1 MELLYIWIKEY
12 ANIENQGF
20 NFNPNFYFDVEEI
33 QGKYRVNNNKKS
45 DTEYNQEGFFGKN
58 ISNITGIIG
67 KNGSGKSNLLWFIF
81 RKILSTKE
89 RQGYA
94 KSINNDFILVLKKSC
109 DNQEKILVYSTEEID
124 LIEDNLSYQYS
135 KYNEKSQESFQH
147 ILTNEINKF
156 INFNTLFF
164 TPIFK
169 TQYEWKDNSNNLSLY
184 KAYEENRTQAE
195 INVNNIKFIGYY
207 LKKKF
212 NFKEINIPKNLRIIP
227 RQDSNADDFSMNP
240 GETEIERRVLESLQ
254 RILKYY
260 YGHTK
265 YMEINGRNSLNFNNI
280 KECIDI
286 TQEIENFY
294 DKEQNNPRYKYIYNI
309 KNIYL
314 EKSTHNQITDEEK
327 NEKLYNYAKNM
338 NIILTKHW
346 DKIGGEFSLEDEDII
361 NFIELYNY
369 TVLSTFDNKQNRL
382 VSNDWLEFQYSPELS
397 SGEEHMISI
406 YGVLYNYFKDAV
418 KGDYVILLDEP
429 DIFMHPE
436 WQRKMINS
444 LCIFFNE
451 VLKLDKETKIHLVI
465 SSHSPFIASDLPK
478 ENIIMLDKTE
488 DGKCVLKDNKIE
500 TFGANIFNLYKEAFF
515 VESSFGEFAK
525 EKIQGI
531 VSLYENN
538 RDKDGNITYPKE
550 KEIEDRKDETKC
562 IISSIGEHLIKR
574 KLHDIY
580 DEYETNK
587 LNNRENKKLLEE
599 FDKLSI
605 EEKLQL
611 MKLKKE
617 NSGGV
622 K

>member
-33 QGKYRVNNNKKS
+33 QGKYRINNKKES
-45 DTEYNQEGFFGKN
+45 GANYNQEEFFGKN

-89 RQGYA
+89 RHEYA
-94 KSINNDFILVLKKSC
+94 KGIKADFILVLKKSC
-109 DNQEKILVYSTEEID
+109 DNKENILIYSTEGMD
-124 LIEDNLSYQYS
+124 LIEDTLSYQYS

-147 ILTNEINKF
+147 IQANEINKF

-169 TQYEWKDNSNNLSLY
+169 KQNEWKDNTNNFSLY

-207 LKKKF
+207 LKNKF
-212 NFKEINIPKNLRIIP
+212 NFKEINIPKNLRIIARP
-227 RQDSNADDFSMNP
+227 DSNADAFSMKP
-240 GETEIERRVLESLQ
+240 AETVIERRILESFH

-260 YGHTK
+260 YGHSK
-265 YMEINGRNSLNFNNI
+265 YMEKKGRNSLNFRNI

-286 TQEIENFY
+286 TQEIEDFY
-294 DKEQNNPRYKYIYNI
+294 NEILNKSRYKTTYEM

-314 EKSTHNQITDEEK
+314 AKVKHNIIFDEKKD
-327 NEKLYNYAKNM
+327 EKLFNYAKNM
-338 NIILTKHW
+338 NIILTKHL
-346 DKIGGEFSLEDEDII
+346 DKIGGEFNLEDEDII

-369 TVLSTFDNKQNRL
+369 TVLSTFDTKQNRPL
-382 VSNDWLEFQYSPELS
+382 SNDWLEFQYSPELS
-397 SGEEHMISI
+397 SGEEHMLSI
-406 YGVLYNYFKDAV
+406 YGALYNYFKDAV
-418 KGDYVILLDEP
+418 KGDYIILLDEP

-436 WQRKMINS
+436 WQRKIINS

-451 VLKLDKETKIHLVI
+451 VLNLDKETKIHLVI

-478 ENIIMLDKTE
+478 ENIIMLDKSN
-488 DGKCVLKDNKIE
+488 DGKCILKDKKLD
-500 TFGANIFNLYKEAFF
+500 TFGANIFSLYKEAFF

-525 EKIQGI
+525 DKIQDVAKKI
-531 VSLYENN
+531 EEKKYYEN
-538 RDKDGNITYPKE
+538 KE
-550 KEIEDRKDETKC
+550 EIDF
-562 IISSIGEHLIKR
+562 IVSSIGEPLIK
-574 KLHDIY
+574 
-580 DEYETNK
+580 NK
-587 LNNRENKKLLEE
+587 LLNMIKENQSKEDRIKTLEE
-599 FDKLSI
+599 EITRLKG
-605 EEKLQL
+605 EK
-611 MKLKKE
+611 
-617 NSGGV
+617 ND
-622 K
+622 